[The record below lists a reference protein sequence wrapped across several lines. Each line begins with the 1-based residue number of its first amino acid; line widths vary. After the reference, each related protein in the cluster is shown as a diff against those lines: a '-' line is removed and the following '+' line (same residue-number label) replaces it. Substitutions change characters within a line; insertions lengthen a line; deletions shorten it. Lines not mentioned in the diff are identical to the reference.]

1 MGSPYIHRSLFY
13 GYSSSVH
20 TLSLY
25 LVGGMENDIRMEKK
39 LIFSHM
45 CSIAIMKKLSL
56 IKTHLFMFS
65 CEEKREREN
74 EKGSLYKFSHWPY

>member
-1 MGSPYIHRSLFY
+1 
-13 GYSSSVH
+13 
-20 TLSLY
+20 
-25 LVGGMENDIRMEKK
+25 
-39 LIFSHM
+39 M